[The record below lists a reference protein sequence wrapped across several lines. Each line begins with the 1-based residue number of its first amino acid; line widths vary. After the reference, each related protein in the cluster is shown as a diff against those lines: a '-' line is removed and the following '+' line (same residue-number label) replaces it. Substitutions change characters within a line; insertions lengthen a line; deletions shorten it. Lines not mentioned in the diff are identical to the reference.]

1 MKIQDLLAV
10 DTLDMMVRQGY
21 VMYNTH
27 PEFPELRIY
36 CYTNQTVINQFWNPI
51 TMKCRGLIVNWD
63 TKEVLARPFDKFF
76 NYGEFAQSLQVQLY
90 PDDNVLVYDKID
102 GSLGILY
109 RRPDGHIAIATK
121 GSFVSEQAIKATEM
135 IRKYMTTHFRED
147 ERTWMFEIVYPQNR
161 IVLDYGDFEGLV
173 LLGARNIE
181 EGDEWLPEELLDWK
195 GRTATYYRFNTLRDV
210 LEAAPRPN
218 AEGYV
223 AYVPD
228 MLVRVKIKQADY
240 LALHKIVTG
249 LTRKRIWENIQ
260 EGKTLED
267 LLEIIPDEW
276 HDWTKK
282 TYYGLVDEF
291 SAIKVKV
298 SQVFVAV
305 VSDLPLE
312 YSRKDFA
319 QKVMNYKY
327 KGLLF
332 QILDG
337 KDINPAIWKMVMPRG
352 DE

>member
-1 MKIQDLLAV
+1 MKIQEL
-10 DTLDMMVRQGY
+10 LDMELLVKMLAEGY
-21 VMYNTH
+21 VSYQTH
-27 PEFPELRIY
+27 PEFPELQVY
-36 CYTNQTVINQFWNPI
+36 CYTNKAVIEQMWNDV

-63 TKEVLARPFDKFF
+63 TKEILARPFDKFF
-76 NYGEFAQSLQVQLY
+76 NYGESSQKIQLF
-90 PDDNVLVYDKID
+90 PDDDVLVYDKVD

-121 GSFVSEQAIKATEM
+121 GSFTSEQAIKATQM
-135 IRKYMTTHFRED
+135 IRRHMTTHFREN
-147 ERTWMFEIVYPQNR
+147 ERTWMFEIIYPGNR

-195 GRTATYYRFNTLRDV
+195 GRKATYYRYNTLRDV
-210 LEAAPRPN
+210 LEAPDRPN

-223 AYVPD
+223 VYVPD
-228 MLVRVKIKQADY
+228 MCTRVKIKQADY

-260 EGKTLED
+260 EGYTLES

-276 HDWTKK
+276 HEWTKK
-282 TYYGLVDEF
+282 TYYGLMDEF

-298 SQVFVAV
+298 SKVFVAV
-305 VSDLPLE
+305 VSDLPMD
-312 YSRKDFA
+312 STRKDFA
-319 QKVMNYKY
+319 VKVQNYKY

-337 KDINPAIWKMVMPRG
+337 KDINSAIWKMVMPRG